1 MHTPEQ
7 MGDVMAFL
15 NSEAACGVS
24 GITLLVDSGHT
35 MASMTGAYAPG
46 KPIIDLIMG
55 RAATSNH

>member
-1 MHTPEQ
+1 

-46 KPIIDLIMG
+46 KPIIDIIMG
-55 RAATSNH
+55 KVKL